1 MADSVVSR
9 RLSEILGVALF
20 AIALLWMVA
29 LVSYSPSDPVWFFNN
44 ASRADVA
51 NFAGRVGAFLAVV
64 SFQLL
69 GYAAFFL
76 PVVLG
81 FAGWHAFWCIDVDA
95 RGTKFTGAR
104 PARDLRGRAGRAR
117 REHVRHE
124 PAAVPARRRARRMDG
139 GRAVGLPESH
149 GRRDSAASRCSR
161 SR

>member
-29 LVSYSPSDPVWFFNN
+29 LVSYNPSDPAWFFNN

-81 FAGWHAFWCIDVDA
+81 FAGWHAFWCIDVQA
-95 RGTKFTGAR
+95 RGTKFTGLGLVVICVFVGVILYLAMF
-104 PARDLRGRAGRAR
+104 AGGNGA
-117 REHVRHE
+117 
-124 PAAVPARRRARRMDG
+124 
-139 GRAVGLPESH
+139 
-149 GRRDSAASRCSR
+149 
-161 SR
+161 